1 MFFGEYE
8 HTIDDKNRLTLPAKF
23 RDALAGGVVLTRG
36 LDACLDVYTRADWD
50 ALVQARLASL
60 DPFSREARALKRF
73 FFSAA
78 ADAELD
84 KQGRVLVPPA
94 LVKRGK
100 LGREVVV
107 AGVHDHLEIWDRS
120 VWAEQVT
127 KIEGSADDVAERFAE
142 QRG

>member
-8 HTIDDKNRLTLPAKF
+8 HTIDDKKRLTLPARF
-23 RDALAGGVVLTRG
+23 REALADGVVLTRG
-36 LDACLDVYTRADWD
+36 LDGCLNVYPRGDWSALD
-50 ALVQARLASL
+50 ARIGAL
-60 DPFSREARALKRF
+60 DPLSKETRDMTRF
-73 FFSAA
+73 FYGAA

-94 LVKRGK
+94 LVRHAG

-107 AGVHDHLEIWDRS
+107 TGVRDHLEIWDRA

-127 KIEGSADDVAERFAE
+127 ELEGSADDVAERLAE
-142 QRG
+142 KHA

>member
-36 LDACLDVYTRADWD
+36 LDDCLDVYARPSWD
-50 ALVQARLASL
+50 ALVEQRLAPL
-60 DPFSREARALKRF
+60 DPFSKQARELKRF
-73 FFSAA
+73 FFAA
-78 ADAELD
+78 ASDAELD

-94 LVKRGK
+94 LTKHAQ

-107 AGVHDHLEIWDRS
+107 AGVHDHLEIWDRTT
-120 VWAEQVT
+120 WADHVT
-127 KIEGSADDVAERFAE
+127 KVEGSADDVAERLAD
-142 QRG
+142 QRV

>member
-8 HTIDDKNRLTLPAKF
+8 HTIDDKNRLTLPARF
-23 RDALAGGVVLTRG
+23 RDAFAAGVVLTRG
-36 LDACLDVYTRADWD
+36 LDQCLDVWSRGQWD
-50 ALVQARLASL
+50 GLVDDRLAPL
-60 DPFSREARALKRF
+60 DPFSKEARDLKRF

-94 LVKRGK
+94 LTRHAR

-107 AGVHDHLEIWDRS
+107 AGVHDHLEIWDRAA
-120 VWAEQVT
+120 WNDTVT
-127 KIEGSADDVAERFAE
+127 KVEGSADDVAERLA
-142 QRG
+142 QSRV